1 MLSEKEVLHIA
12 TLARLKIPN
21 EELPRISE
29 QMSKLIIFFQSI
41 SKIDTAGVEPLITP
55 HPTEQI
61 WREDKVLQEIT
72 AEEITANAPSK
83 TGRLFTVPPV
93 I

>member
-12 TLARLKIPN
+12 TLAKLKISKD
-21 EELPRISE
+21 EITKVSS
-29 QMSKLIIFFQSI
+29 QMSSALGFFNSI
-41 SKIDTAGVEPLITP
+41 AEIDTSGVEPLISP
-55 HPTEQI
+55 NECEQV
-61 WREDKVLQEIT
+61 WREDKVVQDTT
-72 AEEITANAPSK
+72 AEEIVANAPSK